1 MFRIK
6 TQWLTPQVRSWDYPS
21 RIILRQM
28 TEADLKAL
36 NIINYAPF
44 LGRAAEGKAERRLDR
59 HRTRFSGALDLYSL

>member
-1 MFRIK
+1 MAHVQDK
-6 TQWLTPQVRSWDYPS
+6 TQWLAPQVRSWDYPS

-28 TEADLKAL
+28 TKADFKAF

-44 LGRAAEGKAERRLDR
+44 LDR